1 MSLSTYKCLVYV
13 RVSLCV
19 IVLSMFTDF
28 WKGLSDVKMDEQKDV
43 SSCVSNALLKT
54 VWMSGLQCVYA
65 LLDVPRPNRIILHHS
80 YN

>member
-1 MSLSTYKCLVYV
+1 MYV

-54 VWMSGLQCVYA
+54 VWMSGLMCLRFTGCA
-65 LLDVPRPNRIILHHS
+65 KTKS
-80 YN
+80 YHFASQLQLNDC